1 MKASEAPSANTTTS
15 PTSTLKSD
23 IDASLRDSGGLY
35 ELSKDQL
42 ERLVAEV
49 VREEGFAELVSIRS
63 HPRPCTYYA
72 DQPIVP
78 DELVGWHV
86 EDQKPCRYRCELE
99 TTMMFDE
106 RLVRIAKHR
115 TTLGEGND

>member
-23 IDASLRDSGGLY
+23 IDARLRDSGGLY

-63 HPRPCTYYA
+63 HLDHARTTPTNPLSQMNSL
-72 DQPIVP
+72 DGMWKIKG
-78 DELVGWHV
+78 LVGIGASSR
-86 EDQKPCRYRCELE
+86 PP
-99 TTMMFDE
+99 
-106 RLVRIAKHR
+106 
-115 TTLGEGND
+115 